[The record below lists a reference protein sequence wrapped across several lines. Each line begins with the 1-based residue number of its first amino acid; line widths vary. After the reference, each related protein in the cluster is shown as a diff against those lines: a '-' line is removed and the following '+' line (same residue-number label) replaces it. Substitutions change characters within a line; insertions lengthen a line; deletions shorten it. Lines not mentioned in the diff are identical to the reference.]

1 MRFLRCLIDNKY
13 EIPERSGIFCYF
25 IPPENKPIPAAYY
38 TCYHSIMDEKEPKKD
53 TELVESSKKDP
64 ESFGFLMERYESQ
77 LFHYIRRIGQLS
89 KEDTEDILQEVF
101 IKIYKNLNDYDES
114 LKFSSW
120 AYRITHNHVID
131 HFRRVNARPKTNSLE
146 EEEWERLIA
155 SSVRMEKEIMNKDCI
170 ERAKSCID
178 ELPMKYREV
187 LILRF
192 IEEKDYEEI
201 MDILKKPK
209 GSVATLVS
217 RGKEMLMKNMKKKS
231 INCF

>member
-1 MRFLRCLIDNKY
+1 MN
-13 EIPERSGIFCYF
+13 
-25 IPPENKPIPAAYY
+25 
-38 TCYHSIMDEKEPKKD
+38 EKEPQKD
-53 TELVESSKKDP
+53 AELVELSKKNP
-64 ESFGFLMERYESQ
+64 ESFGFLMERYEAQ
-77 LFHYIRRIGQLS
+77 LFNYIRRIGQLS

-101 IKIYKNLNDYDES
+101 IKIYKNLNGYDES

-120 AYRITHNHVID
+120 VYRIAHNHVID
-131 HFRRVNARPKTNSLE
+131 HFRRANARPKTNSLE
-146 EEEWERLIA
+146 DEEWERLIS
-155 SSVRMEKEIMNKDCI
+155 SSVRMDKAIMDKDCI
-170 ERAKSCID
+170 ERIKTCIQ

-201 MDILKKPK
+201 MDILRKPK

-217 RGKEMLMKNMKKKS
+217 RGKEMLVRNMKEKN